1 MSDKHE
7 NATAYA
13 SAKARL
19 LKEGE
24 LHRLMVMQSKHQV
37 AHALHPEVLLHGA
50 VDMGIAAVQARFA
63 GLLAAKLP
71 GIGGG
76 SGSGG
81 GGGGLSGILGG
92 INYKALMPVAI
103 TVASFIQKRR
113 LTKPALALGTVAAA
127 AAGWY
132 YRRKQ
137 KHPH

>member
-7 NATAYA
+7 NTVDYA

-19 LKEGE
+19 IREGE
-24 LHRLMVMQSKHQV
+24 LHRLGVLQSKHNV

-50 VDMGIAAVQARFA
+50 MDMGIAAVQARFA
-63 GLLAAKLP
+63 GLLAARIP
-71 GIGGG
+71 SGG
-76 SGSGG
+76 GSGG
-81 GGGGLSGILGG
+81 GGGLGSILGN

-103 TVASFIQKRR
+103 TVASFISKRR

-127 AAGWY
+127 VAGWY

-137 KHPH
+137 KVTVNY

>member
-24 LHRLMVMQSKHQV
+24 LHRLMVMQSKQHV

-76 SGSGG
+76 GGGG